1 MSEVL
6 DAPGELGEP
15 GSSAPGAAS
24 ATNGAVRGAADF
36 LPFVLCHLPPSPARV
51 LEVGCGDEGGLVP
64 DLAGRGYDV
73 VGVDP
78 RAPDGD
84 CYLRSEFQEVA
95 DALAAERWEAIVAAR
110 VLHHVDPLDDGVAL
124 LARLAPLLLVDEF
137 APDLIA
143 GDAQAWYEER
153 RPAAG
158 DVQAPASIDDWR
170 RRHPHL
176 HPHDVVLGALRRYYE
191 ERELAWVPYFHR
203 WLRSLTVE
211 AEERAAIAAGDIPAV
226 GWRWAGGRSG

>member
-1 MSEVL
+1 
-6 DAPGELGEP
+6 
-15 GSSAPGAAS
+15 
-24 ATNGAVRGAADF
+24 VRGAAAF
-36 LPFVLCHLPPSPARV
+36 LPFVLCHLPPAPARV

-64 DLAGRGYDV
+64 DLTRRGYEV

-78 RAPDGD
+78 RAPQGD
-84 CYLRSEFQEVA
+84 RYVRSEFQEVS
-95 DALAAERWEAIVAAR
+95 DGLAAEPWDAIVAAR

-137 APDLIA
+137 APDLIVA
-143 GDAQAWYEER
+143 DAQVWYEDR
-153 RPAAG
+153 RAAAG
-158 DVQAPASIDDWR
+158 DVEAPERIDDWR

-176 HPHDVVLGALRRYYE
+176 HPHHIVLGALRRYYE

-203 WLRSLTVE
+203 WLRSPNLE
-211 AEERAAIAAGDIPAV
+211 AEERVAIAAGDIPAV

>member
-1 MSEVL
+1 
-6 DAPGELGEP
+6 
-15 GSSAPGAAS
+15 
-24 ATNGAVRGAADF
+24 VRGVANF
-36 LPFVLCHLPPSPARV
+36 LPFVLCYLPAPPARV

-84 CYLRSEFQEVA
+84 RFLRSEFQEIG
-95 DALAAERWEAIVAAR
+95 DSLAAEPWDAIVAAR
-110 VLHHVDPLDDGVAL
+110 VLHHVDPLDDGIVL

-137 APDLIA
+137 APDLVA

-153 RPAAG
+153 RSVAG
-158 DVQAPASIDDWR
+158 DVQAPECIDDWR

-203 WLRSLTVE
+203 WLRSAAVE
-211 AEERAAIAAGDIPAV
+211 AEERLAIAAGDIPAV